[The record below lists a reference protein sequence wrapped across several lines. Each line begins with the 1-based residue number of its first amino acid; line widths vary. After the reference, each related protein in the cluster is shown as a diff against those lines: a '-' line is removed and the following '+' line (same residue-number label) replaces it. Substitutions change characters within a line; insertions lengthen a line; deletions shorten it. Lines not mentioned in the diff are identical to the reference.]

1 MGIIVNKLRVYM
13 VYVFCFVGGCMDYMS
28 YIYLFKTLLGFMTF
42 NTMIGIITL
51 SDNGNGIFHLL
62 IVFFFILMAFIM
74 RLVTLYHPS
83 SKNNRRYL
91 DVEIFLIILYALL
104 AWYALHHKMLQE
116 TNLIALALAVIGS
129 FAMYL
134 QNFVITHG
142 HQLKTGTTLLTGNY
156 VNFIYALADKIT
168 NKRGREQTNSE
179 LVHYAKTWLSFC
191 CGILLM
197 NIVATW
203 LDFLGLLIPCA
214 ALFVASRMS
223 QKK

>member
-1 MGIIVNKLRVYM
+1 
-13 VYVFCFVGGCMDYMS
+13 MDYMS

-42 NTMIGIITL
+42 NTMIGIITI
-51 SDNGNGIFHLL
+51 SDNSKGIFHLV
-62 IVFFFILMAFIM
+62 IVIFFILMAFIM
-74 RLVTLYHPS
+74 RLIGLHYPS

-91 DVEIFLIILYALL
+91 DIEIFLIVLYALL

-156 VNFIYALADKIT
+156 VSFIYALADKIT
-168 NKRGREQTNSE
+168 NKRSREQTNSE

-191 CGILLM
+191 SGILLM
-197 NIVATW
+197 NIVASW
-203 LDFLGLLIPCA
+203 LDFLGLLLPCA
-214 ALFVASRMS
+214 VLFAASRMLR
-223 QKK
+223 KNNIR

>member
-1 MGIIVNKLRVYM
+1 M

-51 SDNGNGIFHLL
+51 SDNGKGAFHLL
-62 IVFFFILMAFIM
+62 IVFFFILIAFIM
-74 RLVTLYHPS
+74 RLVTLHYPS
-83 SKNNRRYL
+83 SKNNRHYL
-91 DVEIFLIILYALL
+91 DVEIFLIMLYALL

-134 QNFVITHG
+134 QNFIIIHG

-168 NKRGREQTNSE
+168 NNRSKEQTHSE
-179 LVHYAKTWLSFC
+179 LVHYAKTWLFFC
-191 CGILLM
+191 SGILLM
-197 NIVATW
+197 NVIAEW
-203 LDFLGLLIPCA
+203 LDFLGLLIPCII
-214 ALFVASRMS
+214 LFVASRILQMDTTS
-223 QKK
+223 NNILD